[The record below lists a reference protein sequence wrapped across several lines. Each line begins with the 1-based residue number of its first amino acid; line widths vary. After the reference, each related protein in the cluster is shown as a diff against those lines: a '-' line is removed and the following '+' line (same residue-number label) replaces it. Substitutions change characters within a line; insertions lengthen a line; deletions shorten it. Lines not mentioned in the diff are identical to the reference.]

1 MLDYKYQLQT
11 FSLLGLGSREL
22 YYGKFP
28 MEQELAVACNPTIAT
43 LQYAKLVTL
52 VTSTKILRPVD
63 LVSLLE
69 IASK

>member
-1 MLDYKYQLQT
+1 
-11 FSLLGLGSREL
+11 
-22 YYGKFP
+22 

-63 LVSLLE
+63 FMSLLE